1 MNSQFINSSLE
12 NYPKKSG
19 LSLIFPA
26 YNEELNIQ
34 QVVKSALM
42 VAPKVAEKYEI
53 VVVNDGSRDKTGEVI
68 AKLAELYPSVVAIH
82 HPANK
87 GYGSA
92 LKSGIKKAQYAF
104 IFFCDSDCQF
114 DLFELP
120 RLLNWIDQYDM
131 VIGYR
136 QSRKD
141 PLHRL
146 INAWGWNMLVR
157 LLLGLKVRDIDCA
170 FKLFRREIFDRIEI
184 NSVGAMVNTEILS
197 RAVKLGFTI
206 KEVPVTHY
214 PRFRGRATGARVRV
228 IFKAFRELLRLYN
241 ELRLY

>member
-1 MNSQFINSSLE
+1 MNSNLE
-12 NYPKKSG
+12 NYTKKSG

-26 YNEELNIQ
+26 YNEEPNIP
-34 QVVKSALM
+34 QVVKSALE
-42 VAPKVAEKYEI
+42 VAPQIVERYEI
-53 VVVNDGSRDKTGEVI
+53 IVVNDGSQDKTGEVTN
-68 AKLAELYPSVVAIH
+68 KLAQLYPSIIALH
-82 HPANK
+82 HPHNQ
-87 GYGSA
+87 GYGAA
-92 LKSGIKKAQYAF
+92 LKSGIRKARYPF

-120 RLLNWIDQYDM
+120 LLLKWIDQYDM

-141 PLHRL
+141 PIHRV

-157 LLLGLKVRDIDCA
+157 LILGLNVRDIDCA

-197 RAVKLGFTI
+197 RAAKLGFTI
-206 KEVPVTHY
+206 KEIPVTHY
-214 PRFRGRATGARVRV
+214 PRFRGKQTGAKLRV
-228 IFKAFRELLRLYN
+228 IAKAFKELIRLHN

>member
-1 MNSQFINSSLE
+1 MNLNLE
-12 NYPKKSG
+12 NYPKKTS

-26 YNEELNIQ
+26 YNEELNIE
-34 QVVKSALM
+34 QVAKSALM
-42 VAPKVAEKYEI
+42 IAPKVAEKYEI
-53 VVVNDGSRDKTGEVI
+53 IIVNDGSRDKTGEVI
-68 AKLAELYPSVVAIH
+68 DKLVRLHPSVIGIH
-82 HPANK
+82 HPVNQ
-87 GYGSA
+87 GYGAA
-92 LKSGIKKAQYAF
+92 LKSGIKKAQGQF

-120 RLLNWIDQYDM
+120 LLLAWIDHYDM

-141 PLHRL
+141 PIYRL

-214 PRFRGRATGARVRV
+214 PRFHGRQTGAKLRV
-228 IFKAFRELLRLYN
+228 IGKAFKELIRLHR

>member
-1 MNSQFINSSLE
+1 MNTNLE
-12 NYPKKSG
+12 NYTKRSG

-34 QVVKSALM
+34 QVVKSALA
-42 VAPKVAEKYEI
+42 VAPKVAEEYEI
-53 VVVNDGSRDKTGEVI
+53 IVVNDGSQDKTGEVI
-68 AKLAELYPSVVAIH
+68 NKLAELYPPVVVVH
-82 HPANK
+82 HPVNQ

-92 LKSGIKKAQYAF
+92 LKSGIKKAQHPF

-114 DLFELP
+114 DLSELP

-141 PLHRL
+141 PFYRRF
-146 INAWGWNMLVR
+146 NAWGWNMLVR
-157 LLLGLKVRDIDCA
+157 LVLGLKVRDIDCA
-170 FKLFRREIFDRIEI
+170 FKLFRREIFDRVEI

-214 PRFRGRATGARVRV
+214 PRFRGRQTGARLRV
-228 IFKAFRELLRLYN
+228 IVKAFKELIRLYK

>member
-1 MNSQFINSSLE
+1 MSLNLE
-12 NYPKKSG
+12 NYTKKPS

-26 YNEELNIQ
+26 YNEELNIE
-34 QVVKSALM
+34 QVVKSALI

-53 VVVNDGSRDKTGEVI
+53 IVVNDGSRDRTGEVI
-68 AKLAELYPSVVAIH
+68 NKLAGLHPPVVAIH
-82 HPANK
+82 HPINQ
-87 GYGSA
+87 GYGAA
-92 LKSGIKKAQYAF
+92 LKSGIKRAQSQF

-120 RLLNWIDQYDM
+120 LLLNWIDHYDM

-141 PLHRL
+141 PIHRL

-214 PRFRGRATGARVRV
+214 PRFRGRQTGARLRV
-228 IFKAFRELLRLYN
+228 IVKAFKELIRLHK

>member
-1 MNSQFINSSLE
+1 MNTNLE
-12 NYPKKSG
+12 NYTKKSG

-26 YNEELNIQ
+26 YNEELNIE
-34 QVVKSALM
+34 QVVKSALT
-42 VAPKVAEKYEI
+42 VAPKVAVESEVI
-53 VVVNDGSRDKTGEVI
+53 VVNDGSQDKTGEVI
-68 AKLAELYPSVVAIH
+68 NKLAELYPSVVAVH
-82 HPANK
+82 HVVNQ

-92 LKSGIKKAQYAF
+92 LKSGIRKARYPF

-120 RLLNWIDQYDM
+120 LLLNWIDQYDM

-141 PLHRL
+141 PFYRL
-146 INAWGWNMLVR
+146 VNAWAWNVLVR
-157 LLLGLKVRDIDCA
+157 LVLGLKVRDIDCA
-170 FKLFRREIFDRIEI
+170 FKLFRQEIFNQIEI

-197 RAVKLGFTI
+197 RAAKLGFTI
-206 KEVPVTHY
+206 KEVPVSHY
-214 PRFRGRATGARVRV
+214 PRFRGRQTGARLRV
-228 IFKAFRELLRLYN
+228 IVKAFKELIRLYN